1 MRHRLSLSS
10 GGCRRGELHYSPPRR
25 EFRSLLYD
33 ALDFSTDRD
42 DGGGQT
48 RESLSRFASPSAAVA
63 RLVIG
68 RCLRGGKA
76 ARELWSR
83 MSKPKRIQRSRSK
96 GWKMPA
102 NAIYVGRPTVWGNP
116 YVVGSK
122 LMNGETL
129 TAEKAVE
136 LYEQHLAENFSERD
150 IRHCLRGKDLAC
162 WCALDEPCHADVL
175 LRIANSRP
183 K

>member
-1 MRHRLSLSS
+1 MPRVMRSCAKSHPGKRNGIRDSRMATISLNEFRHRTSLPWSTS
-10 GGCRRGELHYSPPRR
+10 AYLLGPVHVVCGTEKRR
-25 EFRSLLYD
+25 EN
-33 ALDFSTDRD
+33 
-42 DGGGQT
+42 
-48 RESLSRFASPSAAVA
+48 
-63 RLVIG
+63 
-68 RCLRGGKA
+68 LR
-76 ARELWSR
+76 SR
-83 MSKPKRIQRSRSK
+83 MSKPKRIQRSRAK

-116 YVVGSK
+116 YVVGSE
-122 LMNGETL
+122 LMNGEML

-136 LYEQHLAENFSERD
+136 LYEQHLADNFSERD
-150 IRHCLRGKDLAC
+150 IRHCLHGKDLAC

>member
-1 MRHRLSLSS
+1 
-10 GGCRRGELHYSPPRR
+10 
-25 EFRSLLYD
+25 
-33 ALDFSTDRD
+33 
-42 DGGGQT
+42 
-48 RESLSRFASPSAAVA
+48 
-63 RLVIG
+63 
-68 RCLRGGKA
+68 
-76 ARELWSR
+76 
-83 MSKPKRIQRSRSK
+83 MSKPKRIRRRGSK

-116 YVVGSK
+116 YVVGSE

-136 LYEQHLAENFSERD
+136 LYEQHLADNFSERD
-150 IRHCLRGKDLAC
+150 IRHCLHDKDLAC

-183 K
+183 KFQRKYEGKGKKPEVAHRTSGKLSCRTATCCKYFASCHRDSRVWTCERG

>member
-1 MRHRLSLSS
+1 L
-10 GGCRRGELHYSPPRR
+10 
-25 EFRSLLYD
+25 
-33 ALDFSTDRD
+33 
-42 DGGGQT
+42 GGQKF
-48 RESLSRFASPSAAVA
+48 LSDSSYRPAGNDFYEFQKEHQRLKSGKKQVA
-63 RLVIG
+63 QLTTDLQKVNAQ
-68 RCLRGGKA
+68 LELSKSVSH
-76 ARELWSR
+76 AR
-83 MSKPKRIQRSRSK
+83 MTKPKRIQRSRAK

-116 YVVGSK
+116 YVVGSQ

-129 TAEKAVE
+129 TAEKAVA
-136 LYEQHLAENFSERD
+136 LYEQHLADNFSERD
-150 IRHCLRGKDLAC
+150 IRHCLHGKDLAC

>member
-1 MRHRLSLSS
+1 VQKLNAQLEVSKSVS
-10 GGCRRGELHYSPPRR
+10 
-25 EFRSLLYD
+25 RS
-33 ALDFSTDRD
+33 R
-42 DGGGQT
+42 
-48 RESLSRFASPSAAVA
+48 V
-63 RLVIG
+63 
-68 RCLRGGKA
+68 
-76 ARELWSR
+76 
-83 MSKPKRIQRSRSK
+83 SKPKRIQRSRAK
-96 GWKMPA
+96 GWKIPV

-129 TAEKAVE
+129 TAEKAVA
-136 LYEQHLAENFSERD
+136 LYEQHLADNFSEGD
-150 IRHCLRGKDLAC
+150 IRYCLHDKDLAC

>member
-1 MRHRLSLSS
+1 MEHQRLSA
-10 GGCRRGELHYSPPRR
+10 
-25 EFRSLLYD
+25 RSR
-33 ALDFSTDRD
+33 A
-42 DGGGQT
+42 
-48 RESLSRFASPSAAVA
+48 
-63 RLVIG
+63 
-68 RCLRGGKA
+68 RCLRSGKA
-76 ARELWSR
+76 AREFTVR
-83 MSKPKRIQRSRSK
+83 MSKPKRIQRSRAK

-116 YVVGSK
+116 YVVGSE

-136 LYEQHLAENFSERD
+136 LYEQHLADNFSERD
-150 IRHCLRGKDLAC
+150 IRHCLHDKDLAC

>member
-1 MRHRLSLSS
+1 LKATEDHGLLMLHLA
-10 GGCRRGELHYSPPRR
+10 GGSNRPVGEKKEVRRPL
-25 EFRSLLYD
+25 
-33 ALDFSTDRD
+33 
-42 DGGGQT
+42 
-48 RESLSRFASPSAAVA
+48 FAERKSHA
-63 RLVIG
+63 RILP
-68 RCLRGGKA
+68 
-76 ARELWSR
+76 SR
-83 MSKPKRIQRSRSK
+83 MSKPKRIQRSRAK

-116 YVVGSK
+116 YVVGSQ

-129 TAEKAVE
+129 TAEKAVA
-136 LYEQHLAENFSERD
+136 LYEQHLADNFNERD

-162 WCALDEPCHADVL
+162 WCALDQPCHADVL

>member
-1 MRHRLSLSS
+1 
-10 GGCRRGELHYSPPRR
+10 
-25 EFRSLLYD
+25 
-33 ALDFSTDRD
+33 
-42 DGGGQT
+42 
-48 RESLSRFASPSAAVA
+48 
-63 RLVIG
+63 
-68 RCLRGGKA
+68 
-76 ARELWSR
+76 

-136 LYEQHLAENFSERD
+136 LYEQHVAVNFSERD
-150 IRHCLRGKDLAC
+150 IRHCLHDKDLAC

-183 K
+183 EVARRSPRRAGFG

>member
-1 MRHRLSLSS
+1 MP
-10 GGCRRGELHYSPPRR
+10 CRRIYASKNCVTFRVTQRKLKHTQFSMVDISSSFDMVVYMHYRKACVNFLFDEVISHRRVLLQNTNPP
-25 EFRSLLYD
+25 
-33 ALDFSTDRD
+33 
-42 DGGGQT
+42 Q
-48 RESLSRFASPSAAVA
+48 P
-63 RLVIG
+63 
-68 RCLRGGKA
+68 
-76 ARELWSR
+76 
-83 MSKPKRIQRSRSK
+83 SK
-96 GWKMPA
+96 GWKMSA

-116 YVVGSK
+116 YVVGSE

-136 LYEQHLAENFSERD
+136 LYEQHLVDNFSERD
-150 IRHCLRGKDLAC
+150 IRHCLHDKDLAC